1 VSGSPSLSEVA
12 LNTLLWEAAV
22 MTLVIGFVELNLPKG
37 KNDPRDFGWVL
48 LSGALLET
56 IAMGFIIADRNIFG
70 ATVAAAFI
78 LLLWALG
85 LPLAIGGGNRMAVN
99 HAVWFTGLLFLGFTI
114 FAAQHGLYTLSVA
127 LGLLVIVTIFLGA
140 AGYTG
145 NAALRKVGAAASLV
159 DAFVF
164 LIMAYAGA
172 VGIALP

>member
-1 VSGSPSLSEVA
+1 
-12 LNTLLWEAAV
+12 

-56 IAMGFIIADRNIFG
+56 IALVGLIADGNAFG
-70 ATVAAAFI
+70 AIMAAAFT

-99 HAVWFTGLLFLGFTI
+99 HAVWFTGLLFLFLTI
-114 FAAQHGLYTLSVA
+114 FAAGHGLYALSVA
-127 LGLLVIVTIFLGA
+127 LGLLVIATISLGA

-145 NAALRKVGAAASLV
+145 NATLRKIGAVASLI

-164 LIMAYAGA
+164 LIMAIYAGT

>member
-1 VSGSPSLSEVA
+1 MSEVA

-56 IAMGFIIADRNIFG
+56 IALGFIIADRNVFG

-85 LPLAIGGGNRMAVN
+85 LPLAIGGGSRMAVN

-145 NAALRKVGAAASLV
+145 NAALRKVGAAASLI

-164 LIMAYAGA
+164 LVMAYAGA

>member
-1 VSGSPSLSEVA
+1 MSEAALS
-12 LNTLLWEAAV
+12 TLLWGAAV
-22 MTLVIGFVELNLPKG
+22 MTLVIGFVELNRLKG

-48 LSGALLET
+48 LSDALLET
-56 IAMGFIIADRNIFG
+56 IALVGFIADGNAFG
-70 ATVAAAFI
+70 AIMAAAFT

-99 HAVWFTGLLFLGFTI
+99 HAVWFTGLLFLFLTI
-114 FAAQHGLYTLSVA
+114 AMAGHGLYTLSMA
-127 LGLLVIVTIFLGA
+127 LGLLVIATISLGA

-145 NAALRKVGAAASLV
+145 NATLRKIGAAASLV

-164 LIMAYAGA
+164 LIMVIYAGA